1 MKIQII
7 SMTMAATEPMMSGI
21 DSLRSWKK
29 LLLFPAVAKVLF
41 CACTAWQVAGAAD
54 VVRPVF
60 PVLPY
65 LDIASM
71 NARPALDAASIGM
84 SGCILGFVVAKS
96 ADDATP
102 CWGLAGPADGKVL
115 SKEIARLRRSGL
127 ELWVSFGGADH
138 RDLASV
144 ARDPE
149 ALMNLYAGVVRA
161 YGVKGVD
168 FDIEGDALR
177 DREAMLRRAQ
187 AWRLWRARGDMPP
200 SILTVPV
207 LPSGLTAEVLDLLLI
222 HRDLGVL
229 PDRLNLMVMNYGP
242 ANAPN
247 PSGRMAAFAAS
258 AASNTVAQLRAN
270 SLSALVSGPSG
281 FSKLGLTPM
290 VGFNSC
296 PQEQFRLQDARRLRE
311 WAEGA
316 QPGFLSFWSLNRDRF
331 CVIHRGACRHCGSGV
346 PQEDLDFLR
355 TLAALPVVFN
365 PPLTLA
371 CLP

>member
-1 MKIQII
+1 
-7 SMTMAATEPMMSGI
+7 
-21 DSLRSWKK
+21 
-29 LLLFPAVAKVLF
+29 
-41 CACTAWQVAGAAD
+41 
-54 VVRPVF
+54 
-60 PVLPY
+60 
-65 LDIASM
+65 M

-331 CVIHRGACRHCGSGV
+331 CVVHRGACRHCGSGV

-355 TLAALPVVFN
+355 TLAALPTV
-365 PPLTLA
+365 LGRLQTLA